1 MQPDLL
7 TLSDL
12 VDPGGV
18 LHLLSL
24 ELPDDLLQGLVLPP
38 LGLLQL
44 VQQGTFLLEQQLR
57 QTTEV
62 AKLTRSD

>member
-18 LHLLSL
+18 LHLLRL